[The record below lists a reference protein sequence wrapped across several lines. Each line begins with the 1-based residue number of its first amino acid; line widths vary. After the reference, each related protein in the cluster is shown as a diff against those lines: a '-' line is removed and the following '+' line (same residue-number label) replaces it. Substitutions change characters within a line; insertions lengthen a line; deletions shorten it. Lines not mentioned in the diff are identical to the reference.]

1 MQAKNIPQVMAQ
13 VELNLRQ
20 ILTAQLQQVEQ
31 NVQQQI
37 DEKYQQAQ
45 LALAQLAQQ
54 LQQGEA
60 EQEQQRAIYQQ
71 DLTTLNQVLQAL
83 NP

>member
-1 MQAKNIPQVMAQ
+1 MQ
-13 VELNLRQ
+13 R
-20 ILTAQLQQVEQ
+20 
-31 NVQQQI
+31 QI

-71 DLTTLNQVLQAL
+71 DLTTLNQVIQAL
-83 NP
+83 NA